1 MPEQLDVADFLQAA
15 RDLPVFD
22 ARTPAEF
29 AHSHIP
35 GAHNL
40 PLFLD
45 EHRHQVG
52 TTYKQRG
59 RQEAILEGLDL
70 VGPRMRELVEAVIAI
85 AGPPDAC
92 EHPILV
98 HCWRGGMRSGS
109 LAWLLEFYGYKVTTL
124 RGGYKAFR
132 TWVLESFEQT
142 LNLLVLGG
150 YTGSG
155 KTLTL
160 FELERI
166 GEQIIDLEGCAN
178 HKGSSFGALG
188 LPPQPGSAHFENR
201 IAMALSTL
209 DPERRIFVEDE
220 SRMVG
225 TCRIPDAIW
234 KQMKEAHVI
243 ALMVPLEV
251 RVERL
256 VEAYGEASREDLVT
270 CFERIEK
277 RLGSRDAKQAVD
289 AVKQGHLQEAAAV
302 GLGYYD
308 RAYEHGLQKRP
319 EEQVTRVE
327 VDARPPSALA
337 RVAVDA
343 ANALQTS
350 K

>member
-1 MPEQLDVADFLQAA
+1 MPEQLDVAEFLQAA

-52 TTYKQRG
+52 TTYKQQG

-70 VGPRMRELVEAVIAI
+70 VGPRMRELVEAVIAV
-85 AGPPDAC
+85 AGPPQECD
-92 EHPILV
+92 HPILV

-109 LAWLLEFYGYKVTTL
+109 LAWLLEFYGYEVVTL
-124 RGGYKAFR
+124 KGGYKAFR
-132 TWVLESFEQT
+132 NWVLATFERP
-142 LNLLVLGG
+142 LKLLVLGG

-160 FELERI
+160 FELERA

-188 LPPQPGSAHFENR
+188 LPPQPGTAHFENR
-201 IAMALSTL
+201 LAMAISLL
-209 DPERRIFVEDE
+209 DPERRIFLEDE

-225 TCRIPDAIW
+225 TCRIPEEFW
-234 KQMKEAHVI
+234 KQMKDAHVL

-256 VEAYGEASREDLVT
+256 VDAYGEASADELVT

-277 RLGSRDAKQAVD
+277 RLGSRDAKQAVE
-289 AVKQGHLQEAAAV
+289 AVKQGDLREAAAI

-308 RAYEHGLQKRP
+308 RAYEYGLQKRP
-319 EEQVTRVE
+319 EAQVTRIE
-327 VDARPPSALA
+327 VDAQPPEELA
-337 RVAVDA
+337 RIAIDA
-343 ANALQTS
+343 ANTS